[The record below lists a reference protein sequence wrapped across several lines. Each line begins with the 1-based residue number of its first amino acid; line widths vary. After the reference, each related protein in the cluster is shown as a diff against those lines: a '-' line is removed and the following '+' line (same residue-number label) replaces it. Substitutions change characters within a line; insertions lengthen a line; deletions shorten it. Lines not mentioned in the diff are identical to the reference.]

1 MKKRIGSLTAV
12 AFAALAL
19 SATSARSDVIVNG
32 GFEFP
37 SIGNTFYQN
46 YGTFTNNPY
55 AGPSFQGWSIPTN
68 NVDIV
73 NPMVGWGASAFQGS
87 QILDLVGY
95 GSTGAVSQSFTTTI
109 GQTYQLTFAYSD
121 NPGSGFTS
129 QSAAQAAVLVLGAGN
144 GSLLSTT
151 ISHDNAVSGNLNWTL
166 YSGTFVAN
174 SESTTL
180 NFNTLFGQNNGGIML
195 DAVAVSAVPELST
208 WAMMLLGFAGVGFI
222 AYRRSK
228 KAAAA
233 ATA

>member
-1 MKKRIGSLTAV
+1 MKKRIGSLTAI
-12 AFAALAL
+12 AFAALAF
-19 SATSARSDVIVNG
+19 SASGARSDVITNG
-32 GFEFP
+32 GFELP
-37 SIGNTFYQN
+37 PINTFYQN
-46 YGTFTNNPY
+46 YGTQTNSPWSGATFDNN
-55 AGPSFQGWSIPTN
+55 WSIPTN

-73 NPMVGWGASAFQGS
+73 NPIVGWGASAFQGT

-95 GSTGAVSQSFTTTI
+95 GSTGAVSQSFATTI
-109 GQTYQLTFAYSD
+109 GQQYQLTFAYSD

-129 QSAAQAAVLVLGAGN
+129 QSAAQAAVFVLGAGN
-144 GSLLSTT
+144 GNLLSTT
-151 ISHDNAVSGNLNWTL
+151 IAHDNAVSGNLNWSL

-208 WAMMLLGFAGVGFI
+208 WTMMLLGFAGVGFV
-222 AYRRSK
+222 AYRRAK
-228 KAAAA
+228 KVSA

>member
-1 MKKRIGSLTAV
+1 MKKRIGSLTAI
-12 AFAALAL
+12 AFAALVA
-19 SATSARSDVIVNG
+19 SAPGARSDVIVNG

-37 SIGNTFYQN
+37 SIGNVFYQN

-55 AGPSFQGWSIPTN
+55 AGPGFQGWSIPTN

-87 QILDLVGY
+87 QIFDLVGY

-109 GQTYQLTFAYSD
+109 GQQYQLTFAYSD

-129 QSAAQAAVLVLGAGN
+129 QSAAQAAVFVLGAGN
-144 GSLLSTT
+144 ATLLSTT
-151 ISHDNAVSGNLNWTL
+151 IAHDNAVHSNLNWSL

-208 WAMMLLGFAGVGFI
+208 WAMMLIGFAGVGFI
-222 AYRRSK
+222 AYRRAK
-228 KAAAA
+228 KATAAA
-233 ATA
+233 

>member
-1 MKKRIGSLTAV
+1 
-12 AFAALAL
+12 
-19 SATSARSDVIVNG
+19 
-32 GFEFP
+32 
-37 SIGNTFYQN
+37 
-46 YGTFTNNPY
+46 
-55 AGPSFQGWSIPTN
+55 
-68 NVDIV
+68 V

-95 GSTGAVSQSFTTTI
+95 GNTGAVSQSFATTI
-109 GQTYQLTFAYSD
+109 GQKYQLTFAYSD

-129 QSAAQAAVLVLGAGN
+129 QSAAQAAVFVLGAGN
-144 GSLLSTT
+144 SSLLSTT
-151 ISHDNAVSGNLNWTL
+151 IAHDNAVGGNLNWTL
-166 YSGTFVAN
+166 YSGSFIAN

-208 WAMMLLGFAGVGFI
+208 WAMMLIGFAGVGFV

-233 ATA
+233 AA